1 MDPDATSGNFSGID
15 PDRFKK
21 VIASVEHGHETLR
34 ERALYFKNQ
43 LASYGLGQSELQKIV
58 HSASWASDELPMLKR
73 RYHLSLAEGAPGFAG
88 HAGMVRINEALVNPA
103 AVKEAKKAAKRA
115 AALAKKDPKD
125 LSASEFDELNALLA
139 DNRDEYPFAETFAAT
154 LGAKG
159 TLLFWDAMANV
170 DVPAGYGEKSGFAR
184 RGKLGEFQKNLS
196 LTLAAATNSDT
207 SAMRAWKKDMIA
219 LGDEPIEVRG
229 HEPSTTS
236 GPYGFIVM
244 SNLMRYGDFDDKF
257 LTDYGTALMK
267 ADRRHMENQGEPYRT
282 VWDTGDVVNHLG
294 NGLGNDPFTGYMK
307 ALANSPDAATKF
319 FTAKGKDENGK
330 AQSNFTYL
338 FEKRKWPDDSAPGK
352 ESVTG
357 LNSMGHALEAA
368 TTGHRPGELATAED
382 LKHSKAQAGLFEDI
396 VHSVAYDQDRLLERG
411 FLSDSMANMS
421 AEYMPDLKAAIS
433 HDIEFAEE
441 LYAVTG
447 ERAPLKQENPDAALF
462 LYAVGQN
469 KEGFDRLNLGEHA
482 FSAQLIQAFSRGAEL
497 GNYPRNRRETIEQL
511 AWDSGYFQGI
521 IIGGKNAGIAHER
534 AEEQARNEGWKEVVS
549 TWGGTLVGTATGLV
563 TARFSGPGGAVAGD
577 LAGTAAD
584 EVFNGIVDGFG
595 SIDQEKKKQVY
606 KDFSDGGSVQYSV
619 LTTVQEAA
627 KAATG
632 EPSVASVAGTR
643 AGEGLADA
651 TTLVSKFDKAS
662 SGGPV

>member
-34 ERALYFKNQ
+34 DRALYFKNQ
-43 LASYGLGQSELQKIV
+43 LASYGIGQTELQGIA

-88 HAGMVRINEALVNPA
+88 HEGMVRINEALVNPA

-125 LSASEFDELNALLA
+125 LSATEFDELNTLLA
-139 DNRDEYPFAETFAAT
+139 DNRDEYPFAETFAAA

-159 TLLFWDAMANV
+159 TLLFWDAMSN
-170 DVPAGYGEKSGFAR
+170 AGTPTRGGGGGIAAR
-184 RGKLGEFQKNLS
+184 QEQLGDFQRNLS

-207 SAMRAWKKDMIA
+207 LAMKAWKRDMIA
-219 LGDEPIEVRG
+219 LGGKRIREGDTAAG
-229 HEPSTTS
+229 S
-236 GPYGFIVM
+236 GPDGFVVM
-244 SNLMRYGDFDDKF
+244 SNLMRYGDFDDAF
-257 LTDYGTALMK
+257 LTDYGKALVTK
-267 ADRRHMENQGEPYRT
+267 DRENQFSRGVGYH
-282 VWDTGDVVNHLG
+282 GDAMDGGISNHVG
-294 NGLGNDPFTGYMK
+294 NDLGNDPMTGFMK

-319 FTAKGKDENGK
+319 FAAEGKDAKGKK
-330 AQSNFTYL
+330 QSNFTYL
-338 FEKRKWPDDSAPGK
+338 FETRKWPDDSAPGK

-357 LNSMGHALEAA
+357 LNSLGHALEAA
-368 TTGHRPGELATAED
+368 TTGHRPGEPATAED
-382 LKHSKAQAGLFEDI
+382 LKHSKAQAELFRDI
-396 VHSVAYDQDRLLERG
+396 VHSVAYDRDRLLKRG

-421 AEYMPDLKAAIS
+421 AEYMPDLKGAIS
-433 HDIEFAEE
+433 SDRQFAKE

-447 ERAPLKQENPDAALF
+447 VRAPLKQDEPDAALF
-462 LYAVGQN
+462 LYTVGKN
-469 KEGFDRLNLGEHA
+469 KEGFDRLNVGEHA
-482 FSAQLIQAFSRGAEL
+482 YSAQLMQAFNDGADL
-497 GNYPRNRRETIEQL
+497 GHYPRNREQTIDQL
-511 AWDSGYFQGI
+511 AYDSGYFQGI
-521 IIGGKNAGIAHER
+521 IIGGKNAEIAHGH
-534 AEEQARNEGWKEVVS
+534 AEEQARSDGWKEGVS

-563 TARFSGPGGAVAGD
+563 TSRFTGPGSAVAGD

-595 SIDQEKKKQVY
+595 KDGKEKEQVY
-606 KDFSDGGSVQYSV
+606 EDFSNDSKVHFSV

-627 KAATG
+627 KAATH
-632 EPSVASVAGTR
+632 EPGAASRAGTR

-651 TTLVSKFDKAS
+651 KTMVSGFENAS
-662 SGGPV
+662 LEEKS